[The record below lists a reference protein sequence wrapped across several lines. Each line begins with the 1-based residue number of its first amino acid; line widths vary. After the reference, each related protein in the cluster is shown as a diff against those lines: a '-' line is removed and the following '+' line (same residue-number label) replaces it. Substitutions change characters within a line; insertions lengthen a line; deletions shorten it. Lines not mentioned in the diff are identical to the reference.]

1 MSQPVPADVIV
12 EEVAGIRRIVI
23 HRDNTVSVLAG
34 RDHLRLG
41 GVSVSRRPFLEDSRV
56 DELRFRDIQFIAHF
70 EQDTP
75 EFREPPHVVEMAVH
89 AHILGHDAAD
99 AVTTEQREQRSPES
113 AVHLVAVAPFA
124 FGEVP
129 CPGLMQGEVSGMRGD
144 VQRRIP
150 APGSVRY
157 SPSLDSPFSFTIT
170 GLCG

>member
-1 MSQPVPADVIV
+1 MPADVIV

-113 AVHLVAVAPFA
+113 AVHLVAVAPF
-124 FGEVP
+124 
-129 CPGLMQGEVSGMRGD
+129 SG
-144 VQRRIP
+144 
-150 APGSVRY
+150 
-157 SPSLDSPFSFTIT
+157 
-170 GLCG
+170 